1 MHVNNF
7 QSYQV
12 LGDIETTFTELKSH
26 LGFSPAYFAYRR
38 MDGGLGKTL
47 NSEQDTESGDI
58 FVPKNADAH
67 NEDCLSDGVF
77 CVQRMDSH
85 PIESNSDS
93 PLVETVKQLCVY
105 ETGME
110 QWLSYISQFRNFCFE
125 GVMGKSEPQLA
136 KHLAKCSAQ
145 IKIDHLE
152 EVINCT
158 NEILSSKKPLEHP
171 VIAHNTKKLE
181 FFHTYHTPTFV
192 VNGVTLKGD
201 LTEASILEDLC
212 ESITPKLKECFDMKT
227 RKEAAATNPGNGGG
241 YNYGLMY
248 GFKLFL
254 QFGGVALI
262 LLLLFYVA
270 YKMKLRKELDNKLN
284 EKMNDALSKYYM
296 TDKASEYSG
305 AQYQGNRTAE
315 YNTSSITKDVIEV

>member
-12 LGDIETTFTELKSH
+12 LGDIQTTFTELKSH

-38 MDGGLGKTL
+38 EDGGQGKLPDSTL
-47 NSEQDTESGDI
+47 DTDSGDK
-58 FVPKNADAH
+58 FVPKNRDFH
-67 NEDCLSDGVF
+67 NEDCLYDGVF
-77 CVQRMDSH
+77 CVKRMDSH

-105 ETGME
+105 ETGLE
-110 QWLSYISQFRNFCFE
+110 QWMSYVSQFRRYCFE
-125 GVMGKSEPQLA
+125 AVTGKTEPQLVRNI
-136 KHLAKCSAQ
+136 KDCSAN

-181 FFHTYHTPTFV
+181 FFHSNTTPTFV

-201 LTEASILEDLC
+201 LTEATILEDLC
-212 ESITPKLKECFDMKT
+212 ESVTPKLKECLDMKT
-227 RKEAAATNPGNGGG
+227 RKETAAANPGSLPSSG
-241 YNYGLMY
+241 YGMMY

-254 QFGGVALI
+254 QLGGVALVM
-262 LLLLFYVA
+262 LLLFYIG
-270 YKMKLRKELDNKLN
+270 YKMKLRRE
-284 EKMNDALSKYYM
+284 
-296 TDKASEYSG
+296 
-305 AQYQGNRTAE
+305 
-315 YNTSSITKDVIEV
+315 